1 MSPVAV
7 LVGAPGAGKST
18 VGKRLATALGVPFV
32 DSDQLI
38 EQEAGISVSDIFV
51 TQGEPAFRKLEEAVI
66 EKALSEHEGVL
77 ALGGGAIM
85 NANTRGRLQGLPVI
99 WLDVDLS
106 QAARRVG
113 MNQARPLLLG
123 DIRAN
128 MNRLMKER
136 TPIYQEVSTIVIN
149 TNGLKVREVVDE
161 IVKQMDAGENN
172 A

>member
-1 MSPVAV
+1 MTPVAV

-18 VGKRLATALGVPFV
+18 AGKRLATALGVAFA
-32 DSDQLI
+32 DSDHLI
-38 EQEAGISVSDIFV
+38 EDEAGISVSDIFV
-51 TQGEPAFRKLEEAVI
+51 TQGEPAFRALEESVI
-66 EKALSEHEGVL
+66 QKALVEHDGVL

-85 NANTRGRLQGLPVI
+85 NANTRDRLKGVPVI
-99 WLDVDLS
+99 WLEVDLG
-106 QAARRVG
+106 QAAKRVG

-123 DIRAN
+123 DVRAN

-161 IVKQMDAGENN
+161 IVKQLDAEENN

>member
-38 EQEAGISVSDIFV
+38 EQEAGMSVSDIFV
-51 TQGEPAFRKLEEAVI
+51 TLGEPAFREMEEAVI
-66 EKALSEHEGVL
+66 KKAVADHVGVL

-85 NANTRGRLQGLPVI
+85 NPNTRDQLKGLPVI

-106 QAARRVG
+106 QAAKRVG

-136 TPIYQEVSTIVIN
+136 TPIYQEVSPIVVN
-149 TNGLKVREVVDE
+149 TTGLKVREVVEE
-161 IVKQMDAGENN
+161 IVKQLDSGEVN

>member
-18 VGKRLATALGVPFV
+18 VGKRLATALGVPFA
-32 DSDQLI
+32 DSDHLI
-38 EQEAGISVSDIFV
+38 EEAAEMSVSDIFV
-51 TQGEPAFRKLEEAVI
+51 TQGEPAFRVLEESVI
-66 EKALSEHEGVL
+66 EKALLEHEGVL
-77 ALGGGAIM
+77 ALGGGAVM
-85 NANTRGRLQGLPVI
+85 NANTRDRLKGLPVI

-106 QAARRVG
+106 QAAKRVG

-149 TNGLKVREVVDE
+149 TNGLKVREVVEE
-161 IVKQMDAGENN
+161 IVKQMDAGKNN

>member
-38 EQEAGISVSDIFV
+38 EQEAGMSVSDIFV
-51 TQGEPAFRKLEEAVI
+51 TQGEPAFREMEEAVI
-66 EKALSEHEGVL
+66 KKAVADHVGVL

-85 NANTRGRLQGLPVI
+85 NANTRDQLKGLPVI

-106 QAARRVG
+106 QAAKRVG

-136 TPIYQEVSTIVIN
+136 TPIYQEVSTIVVN
-149 TNGLKVREVVDE
+149 TTGLKVREVVEE
-161 IVKQMDAGENN
+161 IVKQLDSGEVN

>member
-18 VGKRLATALGVPFV
+18 VGKRLATALGVPFA
-32 DSDQLI
+32 DSDLEI
-38 EQEAGISVSDIFV
+38 EHDAGMSVSDIFV
-51 TQGEPAFRKLEEAVI
+51 TQGEPAFRELEEAVI
-66 EKALSEHEGVL
+66 AKALAEHEGVL

-85 NANTRGRLQGLPVI
+85 NAQTRDRLKGLPVI
-99 WLDVDLS
+99 WLDVDLG
-106 QAARRVG
+106 QAAKRVG

-136 TPIYQEVSTIVIN
+136 TPIYQEVSTIVVN
-149 TNGLKVREVVDE
+149 TSGLKVREVVDE
-161 IVKQMDAGENN
+161 IIKQINAEENH

>member
-18 VGKRLATALGVPFV
+18 AGRRLASALGVPFA
-32 DSDQLI
+32 DSDHLI
-38 EQEAGISVSDIFV
+38 EEAAGMSVSDIFV
-51 TQGEPAFRKLEEAVI
+51 TKGEPAFRELEESVI

-85 NANTRGRLQGLPVI
+85 NVNTRERLKGLSVI
-99 WLDVDLS
+99 WLEVDLG
-106 QAARRVG
+106 QAAKRVG

-123 DIRAN
+123 DVRAN

-136 TPIYQEVSTIVIN
+136 APIYDEVSTVVIN

-161 IVKQMDAGENN
+161 IMKRMKAVEKN

>member
-18 VGKRLATALGVPFV
+18 VGKRLATALGVPFA
-32 DSDQLI
+32 DSDLEI
-38 EQEAGISVSDIFV
+38 EHEAGMSVSDIFV
-51 TQGEPAFRKLEEAVI
+51 TQGEPAFREMEEAVI
-66 EKALSEHEGVL
+66 AKALAEHEGVL

-85 NANTRGRLQGLPVI
+85 NAQTRDRLKGLPVI
-99 WLDVDLS
+99 WLDVDLG
-106 QAARRVG
+106 QAAKRVG

-136 TPIYQEVSTIVIN
+136 TPIYQEVSTIVVN
-149 TNGLKVREVVDE
+149 TSGLKVREVVDE
-161 IVKQMDAGENN
+161 IIKQINAEENH

>member
-18 VGKRLATALGVPFV
+18 VGKRLATSLGVPFA
-32 DSDQLI
+32 DSDLLI

-51 TQGEPAFRKLEEAVI
+51 TQGEPAFRELEEAVI
-66 EKALSEHEGVL
+66 RKALAEHEGVL

-85 NANTRGRLQGLPVI
+85 NANTRDRLKGLPVI
-99 WLDVDLS
+99 WLDVDLG
-106 QAARRVG
+106 QAAKRVG

-136 TPIYQEVSTIVIN
+136 TPIYQEVSTIVVN

-161 IVKQMDAGENN
+161 IVKHMNAGENN

>member
-18 VGKRLATALGVPFV
+18 VGKRLATSLGVPFA
-32 DSDQLI
+32 DSDLLI

-51 TQGEPAFRKLEEAVI
+51 TQGEPAFRELEEAVI
-66 EKALSEHEGVL
+66 RKALAEHEGVL

-85 NANTRGRLQGLPVI
+85 NAHTRDRLKGLPVI
-99 WLDVDLS
+99 WLDVDLG
-106 QAARRVG
+106 QAAKRVG

-136 TPIYQEVSTIVIN
+136 TPIYQEVSTIVVN

>member
-18 VGKRLATALGVPFV
+18 VGKRLATALGVPFA
-32 DSDQLI
+32 DSDLEI
-38 EQEAGISVSDIFV
+38 EHEAGMSVSDIFV
-51 TQGEPAFRKLEEAVI
+51 TQGEPAFRELEEAVI
-66 EKALSEHEGVL
+66 AKALAEHEGVL

-85 NANTRGRLQGLPVI
+85 NAQTRDRLKGLPVI
-99 WLDVDLS
+99 WLDVDLG
-106 QAARRVG
+106 QAAKRVG

-136 TPIYQEVSTIVIN
+136 TPIYQEVSTIVVN
-149 TNGLKVREVVDE
+149 TSGLKVREVVDE
-161 IVKQMDAGENN
+161 IIKQINAEENH